1 MTYIQ
6 YILSTIQYKYTLRYN
21 LKCII
26 AQSVKTISTK
36 AYEVIVLCLCCFI
49 SRISVS
55 YDLSL
60 TNFDLYILPV
70 LAY

>member
-21 LKCII
+21 LKFII